1 MAPKKQE
8 HKLINEVVGLLL
20 MSLALFIFISL
31 ISYDSG
37 DLEGHLQFPA
47 NQEIK
52 NYAKNVGALF
62 SDWLFFT
69 LGWTSYLLSLVLG
82 ILGLQIFRTRI
93 KTLTLSQKI
102 GLLLLF
108 FSLPTLSSLTSLP
121 PIGQAEIDPGGIIIG
136 LSFASFLKHYF
147 GLASYLI
154 ALISLILALI
164 LLTSFSLLSSLRL
177 AKESGK
183 ILGKGLLAMAAK
195 AKKKKAKREKKRP
208 VEPPKELS
216 LEGEKKKDKEKEE
229 ELKEVKEEEKGSLP
243 PLFPHPTYQLPPLSL
258 LDDPVAL
265 SEEELKNKILSN
277 ADLLV
282 ETLKDFNIE
291 ARVTTYHRGPAVTK
305 YELKPAPGV
314 KISRITSLADDIALS
329 LAAPSVRIEAP
340 IPGKQ
345 AIGVEIPNPDTT
357 IVYIKEIIKTSSF
370 RNNSYNL
377 SLALGKDISGSPV
390 VVDLQKMP
398 HLLIAGATG
407 SGKSVC
413 INSIIV
419 SILYKFSPE
428 EVKFWMIDPKRVELS
443 SFSDIPHLAHPVVTE
458 AKKAP
463 TALAMIIAEMEK
475 RYKNLAH
482 LGVRNI
488 GDYFKKKAEEE
499 EFSNLPPLP
508 YTILVIDE
516 LADLMMTSGQA
527 VEEGITRLAQ
537 MGRAVGI
544 HLVIATQRPSVNVIT
559 GLIKANFPTRI
570 AFQVT
575 SQIDSRTILDMKGAE
590 KLLGEG
596 DMLFLPGNR
605 PKPIRLQCSYVSNS
619 EVKRVVKFI
628 KDQAE
633 EIEIETHQGSMV
645 EFLPETEEEE
655 VVLEEGEKD
664 PFFDDCLR
672 LIVRHNKA
680 STSMLQRYLKIGYNR
695 AARIIDQLEEAGHI
709 APGEGAKPRKVL
721 ARLEDIIG
729 VEEKD

>member
-1 MAPKKQE
+1 MASKPKTT
-8 HKLINEVVGLLL
+8 HKLINEIAGLLL

-31 ISYDSG
+31 ISYTSG

-47 NQEIK
+47 NREIG
-52 NYAKNVGALF
+52 NYAKNVGALL

-69 LGWTSYLLSLVLG
+69 FGWTSYLVSFVPG
-82 ILGLQIFRTRI
+82 ILGFQIFRGRI
-93 KTLTLSQKI
+93 KKLTLSQKI

-108 FSLPTLSSLTSLP
+108 FSLPTLSSLLRLP
-121 PIGQAEIDPGGIIIG
+121 PVGQAEIDPGGMIVG

-154 ALISLILALI
+154 ALVSLVLALI
-164 LLTSFSLLSSLRL
+164 LLTSFSLLSFLRL
-177 AKESGK
+177 AKETGK
-183 ILGKGLLAMAAK
+183 SLGKGSLAIAAK
-195 AKKKKAKREKKRP
+195 VAKRKEKKRRKKRP
-208 VEPPKELS
+208 LELHREIIP
-216 LEGEKKKDKEKEE
+216 EGEKEEDREEEIKEE
-229 ELKEVKEEEKGSLP
+229 EEKDPSAP
-243 PLFPHPTYQLPPLSL
+243 FTPHPTYRLPPLSL
-258 LDDPVAL
+258 LDDPVEL
-265 SEEELKNKILSN
+265 SEEELKEKILSN
-277 ADLLV
+277 ADRLV
-282 ETLKDFNIE
+282 ETLKDFDIE

-314 KISRITSLADDIALS
+314 RISRITSLADDIALS

-345 AIGVEIPNPDTT
+345 AIGIEIPNPDTAT
-357 IVYIKEIIKTSSF
+357 VCIKEIIKTSSF
-370 RNNSYNL
+370 RNNSFNL
-377 SLALGKDISGSPV
+377 SLAIGKDISGSPV

-413 INSIIV
+413 INSIII

-463 TALAMIIAEMEK
+463 IALAMIVAEMEK

-488 GDYFKKKAEEE
+488 SDYLTKKATEE

-508 YTILVIDE
+508 FIVIIVDE

-570 AFQVT
+570 AFHVT

-596 DMLFLPGNR
+596 DMLFLPGNK
-605 PKPIRLQCSYVSNS
+605 PKPTRLQCSYVSNA

-633 EIEIETHQGSMV
+633 EIEIETLSENMI
-645 EFLPETEEEE
+645 EFPTEEEE

-664 PFFDDCLR
+664 PLFDDCLR

-709 APGEGAKPRKVL
+709 AKGEGAKPRKVL
-721 ARLEDIIG
+721 ARLEDIVGI
-729 VEEKD
+729 EEEG